1 VDERTHWLRTAA
13 ALLNA
18 PTPELAHELFV
29 DALMRLTHAD
39 VTTRVGLRPHDPE
52 AISITV
58 AARGA
63 VPPRER
69 WPDASQ
75 ARAHP
80 LSQYY
85 ATTTDRSPVRLT
97 DLLAAGW
104 TLDDDAREAMA
115 ALDITVHQMTLPCS
129 PRGAH
134 FDGWVVLNDDGFA
147 EAELSLLTEL
157 QPLLVGLDRH
167 IRLFSASVGVGV
179 AAPEEDPALTPRERV
194 VLDLMAVGATAE
206 AIAARLAISARTVHK
221 HQEHLYRKLA
231 ACDRLSAVLAAQ
243 RRGLLPGPDGS
254 AWSRPGSAPLCATSE
269 PSRIPVRTGRGRAS
283 A

>member
-1 VDERTHWLRTAA
+1 VDERTHWLRAA
-13 ALLNA
+13 SELLNA
-18 PTPELAHELFV
+18 PTPERAHDLFIEE
-29 DALMRLTHAD
+29 LMRLTRAD
-39 VTTRVGLRPHDPE
+39 VTTRVGLTPHDPQ

-58 AARGA
+58 AAREA
-63 VPPRER
+63 MPPREH
-69 WPDASQ
+69 WPVASQ

-97 DLLAAGW
+97 DLVAAGW

-129 PRGAH
+129 PRGAD
-134 FDGWVVLNDDGFA
+134 FDGWVVLNADGFRDA
-147 EAELSLLTEL
+147 DLSLLTEL

-167 IRLFSASVGVGV
+167 IRLFSAAVGLGV
-179 AAPEEDPALTPRERV
+179 PVPQQDPALTPRERV

-206 AIAARLAISARTVHK
+206 RIAARLAISARTVHK
-221 HQEHLYRKLA
+221 HQEHLYRKLG

-243 RRGLLPGPDGS
+243 RRGLLPGPDGF
-254 AWSRPGSAPLCATSE
+254 RRVAP
-269 PSRIPVRTGRGRAS
+269 
-283 A
+283 